1 MADQL
6 QHATEALRKALVQ
19 VERLKRT
26 NRALLERSS
35 EPIAIVGMS
44 CRFPGGIDT
53 PEGLWQM
60 VADGRDVISEFPTDR
75 GWDLGGLF
83 DPDPDARHK
92 SYARTGGF
100 VDGVADFDPAFF
112 GIAPSEAL
120 AMDPQ
125 HRMLLELSWEAL
137 ERAGIDPGGLRGSAT
152 GVFAGL
158 IVQGYGMLAEEI
170 EGYRLTGMTSSV
182 ASGRVSY
189 VLGLE
194 GPAVSVDTACSSSLV
209 ALHMAVQSLRSG
221 ECDLALAGG
230 ATVNATPTVFVEFS
244 RHRGLAPD
252 GRCKAYAGAADG
264 VGWSEG
270 GAMLVVERLSDA
282 RRLGHPVLAVL
293 RGSAVNQDGASNG
306 LTAPNGPSQQ
316 RVVRAALA
324 NAGLSA
330 AEVDVVEGHG
340 TGTTLGDPI
349 EAQALLATYG
359 QDRAEPLWL
368 GSIKSNMGHTQA
380 AAGVAG
386 VIKMVQAM
394 RHEMLPATL
403 HVDRPSPH
411 VDWSA
416 GSVSLLTE
424 ARPWPADGRPQG
436 RVRRA
441 GVSSFGISG
450 TNAHV
455 IVEAAPVEQRVA
467 GGSTASVVP
476 WVITAKSDSALQAQ
490 AARLAKR
497 LGAHP
502 ELDVADVGWSLA
514 GRSTFEH
521 RAVVVD
527 DDRDR
532 LLAGLDELAGDGL
545 GGPPQAGGGTSHFW
559 GRTPTVI
566 RGTAVPA
573 GKNVFVFPGQG
584 SQWLGMGIELLDTAP
599 VFAQQIEACAEAFAE
614 FVDWSLIDV
623 LRGAPGAPG
632 MDRVDVVQPVL
643 FAVMVSLAELW
654 KSVGVS
660 PDAVIGHSQGEI
672 AAAYVGGAL
681 SLRDAARVVTLRSKL
696 LRSLAGPGGMLS
708 IACST
713 ERARELLAPYGNR
726 VSIAAV
732 NGRSA
737 VVVSGEVA
745 ALEELVGF
753 CADLDLRTRRI
764 DVDYASHSVEV
775 EAIRGE
781 LAEVL
786 TGIDP
791 RSSRTAFFSTVTGSR
806 LDTAG
811 LDAEYWYRNIRQTV
825 QFDQAVRSACE
836 HGYRTFIESSPHP
849 ALIAGIED
857 TANDCLNGS
866 GGDTPAI
873 NEAVVVPTLGRDDG
887 GLERFLTSVATAFV
901 AGVSVD
907 WRGALGG
914 AGFVELP
921 TYAFDRR
928 RFWLSGEGVAA
939 DATGLGLGTSE
950 HPLLSAVV
958 ELPSSGGV
966 VLTGRLSPSSQGW
979 LADHAVSGAVVFPGA
994 GFVELAIRAGDE
1006 VGCST
1011 VDELTLQA
1019 PLMLPTADSGSGSV
1033 AVQVVVGPAE
1043 KSGQRGVSIF
1053 SRPDAGSGWVC
1064 HAEGTLSTGTV
1075 EPAADLSVWPPAGA
1089 VAVDPADGYEQL
1101 AARGYGYGPAF
1112 KGLTATWVR
1121 GDEVFA
1127 EVRLPDAAGGVN
1139 GFGVHP
1145 ALLDAAM
1152 HALVMGHE
1160 IADHAG
1166 EVVLPFSWQGVSLH
1180 AAGASAVRARIA
1192 RTGQSAVSIELAD
1205 GLGLPV
1211 LSVRAMVSRSV
1222 SEQQLRAAVSS
1233 SGPDRLFEV
1242 VWSPAAT
1249 TAAPGADPAPSH
1261 QLLESI
1267 ATGQGPVAGT
1277 YQRTHEALAAM
1288 QSWLTEH
1295 DSGVLVVATRGAMG
1309 LAGEDV
1315 TDLAGAA
1322 VWGLVRSA
1330 QTEHPGRIV
1339 LVDSDAPLDDNAIAT
1354 VLAAGEPQVLL
1365 RGGKVYTA
1373 RVHGSRAVDAIM
1385 APPADGPWR
1394 LGIGSAG
1401 TFENLRLEPV
1411 PNADAP
1417 LQPGQVRVALR
1428 AIAANFRDVMIT
1440 LGMFTHDALLGGEG
1454 AGVVVEVGPGVSE
1467 FAVGDSVYGFFPD
1480 GTGTLVAGDVRLLVP
1495 MPADWSYAEA
1505 AGISAVFTTAYMAF
1519 IHLADVKPGQRVL
1532 VHAAA
1537 GGVGMAAVQLARHL
1551 GLEVFGTAS
1560 RGKWDTLRAM
1570 GFDDDHIADSRSLEF
1585 EDKFRAVTGG
1595 RGVDVVLDSLAGEF
1609 VDASLRLVAPGG
1621 VFLEMGKTDIRDP
1634 GVVAQEYPGVRYR
1647 AFDLFEPGR
1656 PRMHQ
1661 WMLELAELF
1670 GAGVLK
1676 PLPVTTFDVRRA
1688 RTALRYLSQARHIGK
1703 VVMTLPFAPDGGL
1716 GAGTV
1721 LITGGTGM
1729 AGSTLARH
1737 LVAHHGVQDLVLL
1750 SRRGPDAA
1758 GSAELVTGLEAA
1770 GARVR
1775 VVACDAADRGALAK
1789 VIADISA
1796 QRPLS
1801 GVIHAAGVLDDAVVT
1816 SLTPQRVDAVLRAK
1830 VDAAWNL
1837 HELTR
1842 DLDLS
1847 AFVMFSSMAGLVGS
1861 SGQGNYGAANSF
1873 LDGLASH
1880 RRAHGLP
1887 AISLAWGLWDQAS
1900 VMTGGLDAADLARLG
1915 RDGILALSSAE
1926 AMELF
1931 DTALIVDEPFMAP
1944 ARIDLAALR
1953 AHAVAVP
1960 PMFTD
1965 LVNAPTRRR
1974 VDDSLAAAK
1983 SKSALAHRLHG
1994 LPEAEQHAVLLGLVR
2009 SHIATV
2015 LGNTTAEAIDP
2026 DKAFQELG
2034 FDSLTAV
2041 EMRNRLKTATGL
2053 ALSPTLI
2060 FDYPTPNGL
2069 AGYIRTELAGVPQEI
2084 KHAPVARATDD
2095 DPIAIVGMACR
2106 YPGGVN
2112 SPDDLW
2118 GMLIEGRDVLSDFP
2132 SDRGW
2137 NLAGLYNP
2145 DPDVAGTCYTRTGG
2159 FVDGA
2164 ADFDPAFFGVAL
2176 SEALA
2181 MDPQQRMFLELSWEA
2196 LERAGIEPSGLR
2208 GSATGVFAGV
2218 MTQGYGMSGG
2228 VSATEAVE
2236 GFRLTGQSCSVA
2248 SGRVSYVLGLEG
2260 PAVSVDTACSS
2271 SLVALHMAVQS
2282 LRSGECD
2289 LALAGGVTV
2298 NATPDI
2304 FVEFSR
2310 MRGLSADGR
2319 CKAYAGAADGT
2330 GFSEGGGMLV
2340 VERLSDAQRLGH
2352 PVLAVVRGSAINQ
2365 DGASNGLTAP
2375 NGPSQQRVVRAALA
2389 NAGLSAA
2396 DVDAVEGHGTGTT
2409 LGDPIEAQALLATYG
2424 QDRGSGQPLW
2434 LGSIK
2439 SNMGHA
2445 QAAAGVAGVIKM
2457 VLAMRHEMLPATLHV
2472 DQPSPH
2478 VDWSAGSVSLL
2489 TEARLWPAESA
2500 RGRTR
2505 RAGVSSF
2512 GISGTN
2518 AHVIVEAAP
2527 AEKPAES
2534 ERVVDRPKVPV
2545 VPWAVSAKSPSA
2557 LRSQA
2562 ARLAAH
2568 LQAHK
2573 DLDIADVG
2581 WSLAGRSTFEQ
2592 RAVIVGGDRD
2602 GLLAGLNEL
2611 AADDLA
2617 GSSMPGLIR
2626 GTACPAGKTVFVFPG
2641 QGSQTLGMG
2650 MGLHTGYPV
2659 FAEAF
2664 NTVVGE
2670 LDRHLLRP
2678 LREVMWGHDENLLNT
2693 TEFAQPALFAVEVA
2707 LFRLLES
2714 WGVRPDFVMGHSI
2727 GELSAAHVAG
2737 VLSLENAA
2745 VLVAARGRF
2754 MQAQSAGGAM
2764 IAVQATEEEVRPLLV
2779 PEVGIAAVNGPASV
2793 VISGVQKA
2801 VAAVADVFRADGRRV
2816 HQLAVSHA
2824 FHSPLMDP
2832 MIDEFGTVAGGLA
2845 VGKPTIP
2852 IVSNVT
2858 GQLAGDDF
2866 ASAAYWKRHVREAVR
2881 FADSV
2886 RFVHSAGGSL
2896 FLEVGP
2902 SSGLTASIEESMA
2915 DTPVVTMSALRKGRP
2930 EPVALTN
2937 AVAQGF
2943 VAGMDVDWRGAL
2955 GSPNFVANFV
2965 ELPTYAFER
2974 RRFWLSGDDA
2984 PADAA
2989 SLGLAA
2995 SEHALL
3001 GAVVELPTSGGV
3013 VLTGRL
3019 SPTAQGWLAD
3029 HAVGGVVLF
3038 PGAGFVELAIR
3049 AGDEVGCGV
3058 VDELNL
3064 AAPLVLPASGSVA
3077 VQVVVDGPDESGT
3090 RAVSVFS
3097 RGETGSGWSLH
3108 AEGVLSAGSVEP
3120 SADMSAWPPVGAVPV
3135 DVADGYEQL
3144 AERGYGYGPA
3154 FRGLTSM
3161 WRRGDEVF
3169 AEVTLPADAGVSV
3182 AGFGVHPV
3190 MLDAA
3195 LHAVILSSDSGE
3207 LAEGSVLVPFSWQHV
3222 ALHAAGASAVRARIA
3237 PTGPSSVSIELADG
3251 LGLPVLSVSSMVAR
3265 PVTDRQLL
3273 AAVSSSGPDRLFE
3286 VIWSAQPSSAVQPV
3300 SVCTWGATGLDNAE
3314 AERPAVLFESSPVAG
3329 DVVTDVY
3336 AATHAVLPVLQSWL
3350 ARDRAGTLVVSTR
3363 GAMALPGEDVTD
3375 LAGAAVWG
3383 LVRSAQTEHPGRI
3396 VLVDTD
3402 APMDPD
3408 AIAVVLAV
3416 DEPQVLLRNGTVYT
3430 ARVLGSRAVGGLL
3443 VPPDDGPWRL
3453 GMSSYGTIENLRLER
3468 ISDAD
3473 APLGPGQVRVALSA
3487 IAANFRDVMIALGL
3501 YPDPDAVMGIEA
3513 SGVVVETA
3521 PETGSK
3527 VGRFAVGDRVVGLF
3541 PDGTGTIATT
3551 DQRLLVKVPAGWS
3564 HTAAATTS
3572 VVFATACYALVDL
3585 AGVKPGQRVLVHAA
3599 AGGVGMAAVQLARHF
3614 GLEVFATA
3622 SRGKWDALR
3631 AMGFDDD
3638 HISDS
3643 RSLEFEDKFRA
3654 VTGGRGMDVV
3664 LDSLSGDFVDASLRL
3679 VAPDGVFL
3687 EMGKTD
3693 IRDPEVVA
3701 QDHTGVRYR
3710 AFDLFEAGPERIQQM
3725 LDELAALFGEDVLQP
3740 LPVTR
3745 FDVRRAP
3752 AALRY
3757 LSQARHVGKV
3767 VMTLPDAWV
3776 AGTVLITGAT
3786 GMAGSALARH
3796 VVARHGARNLVLV
3809 SRRGLDAPGAA
3820 ELMTELAA
3828 AGAQVQVVAC
3838 DAADREALAK
3848 VLADIPV
3855 QRPLSG
3861 VIHAAGVLDDAVI
3874 SSLTPER
3881 VDAVLRAKVD
3891 AAWNLHELT
3900 RDLDVSAFVMFSSMA
3915 GLAGASGQANYA
3927 AANSFLDGLAVYR
3940 RNQGL
3945 PAISLGWGL
3954 WDQTSA
3960 MTGALGAPDRA
3971 RFGRDGIV
3979 AMSSD
3984 QALELMDTAL
3994 IVDEPFMLP
4003 AHIDLAALRAKFD
4016 AGTLPPMFV
4025 DLINAPTRRQVDDSL
4040 AAAKSKSA
4048 LLQRLEGLPEDEQH
4062 AVLLDLVRSNI
4073 ATVLGNSSPDAIGP
4087 DRAFQELGFD
4097 SLTAVEMRN
4106 RLKSATG
4113 LALSPTLI
4121 FDYPN
4126 SAALAGYMHRELIGT
4141 SEEDTS
4147 AAAPGEAEIQR
4158 VVGSIPVKR
4167 LRQAGVLELL
4177 LALANDAEGTSQPE
4191 APAATTEKDIAD
4203 MDLDAL
4209 VNVALRDDDE

>member
-1 MADQL
+1 VDQL

-19 VERLKRT
+19 VDRLKRT

-44 CRFPGGIDT
+44 CRFPGGVDS
-53 PEGLWQM
+53 PESLWQM
-60 VADGRDVISEFPTDR
+60 VADGRDVISDFPTDR
-75 GWDLGGLF
+75 GWDLAGLF
-83 DPDPDARHK
+83 DPDPDMRHK
-92 SYARTGGF
+92 TYARTGGF
-100 VDGVADFDPAFF
+100 VDDVADFDPAFF

-137 ERAGIDPGGLRGSAT
+137 ERGGIDPSGLRGSAT

-230 ATVNATPTVFVEFS
+230 ATVNATPTVFIEFS

-252 GRCKAYAGAADG
+252 GRSKAYAGAADG

-282 RRLGHPVLAVL
+282 RRLGHPVLALV
-293 RGSAVNQDGASNG
+293 RGTAVNQDGASNG

-316 RVVRAALA
+316 RVVRTALA

-359 QDRAEPLWL
+359 QDRSEPLWL

-403 HVDRPSPH
+403 HVDQPSPH

-416 GSVSLLTE
+416 GSVSLLTD
-424 ARPWPADGRPQG
+424 ARPWPAADH
-436 RVRRA
+436 VRRA

-455 IVEAAPVEQRVA
+455 IVEAAAEEPRETRPA
-467 GGSTASVVP
+467 PTVVP
-476 WVITAKSDSALQAQ
+476 WVLSAKSLSALGSQAS
-490 AARLAKR
+490 RLAAQVSADDA
-497 LGAHP
+497 LG
-502 ELDVADVGWSLA
+502 VADVAWSLA
-514 GRSTFEH
+514 GRATFEH
-521 RAVVVD
+521 RAVVVGR
-527 DDRDR
+527 DRDQ
-532 LLAGLDELAGDGL
+532 LLAGLGELAGDDPGP
-545 GGPPQAGGGTSHFW
+545 PPQAGGA
-559 GRTPTVI
+559 PTIV
-566 RGTAVPA
+566 RGAALPA
-573 GKNVFVFPGQG
+573 GKHVFVFPGQG
-584 SQWLGMGIELLDTAP
+584 SQWVGMAIELLDTAP
-599 VFAQQIEACAEAFAE
+599 VFAQQIEACAEAFSE

-643 FAVMVSLAELW
+643 FAVMVSLTELW
-654 KSVGVS
+654 KSVGVN

-672 AAAYVGGAL
+672 AAAYVAGAL

-696 LRSLAGPGGMLS
+696 LRTLAHPGGMVS

-726 VSIAAV
+726 ISIAAV
-732 NGRSA
+732 NGPSA

-745 ALEELVGF
+745 ALEELIGF
-753 CADLDLRTRRI
+753 CADLELRTRRI
-764 DVDYASHSVEV
+764 DVDYASHSIEV
-775 EAIRGE
+775 EAIRDE
-781 LAEVL
+781 LTEVL
-786 TGIDP
+786 AGIEP
-791 RSSRTAFFSTVTGSR
+791 RSSRIAFFSTVTGSR

-811 LDAEYWYRNIRQTV
+811 LDAAYWYRNIRQTV
-825 QFDQAVRSACE
+825 QFDQAVRTACE

-857 TANDCLNGS
+857 TFNDTGAA
-866 GGDTPAI
+866 GDMEAI
-873 NEAVVVPTLGRDDG
+873 VVPTLGRDDG
-887 GLERFLTSVATAFV
+887 GLERFLTSAAAAFV
-901 AGVSVD
+901 AGVNVN
-907 WRGALGG
+907 WRGVLGG

-928 RFWLSGEGVAA
+928 RFWLSGEGVGA
-939 DATGLGLGTSE
+939 DAAGLGLGTSE
-950 HPLLSAVV
+950 HALLGAVV

-966 VLTGRLSPSSQGW
+966 VLTGRLSPSVQGW
-979 LADHAVSGAVVFPGA
+979 LVDHAVSGTVVFPGA

-1019 PLMLPTADSGSGSV
+1019 PLMLPVVDSGFGSV

-1043 KSGQRGVSIF
+1043 ESGQRSVAIF
-1053 SRPDAGSGWVC
+1053 SHADAGSAWVC
-1064 HAEGTLSTGTV
+1064 HAEGALSSTPV
-1075 EPAADLSVWPPAGA
+1075 EPNADLSAWPPAGA
-1089 VAVDPADGYEQL
+1089 VAVDAADGYEKL

-1112 KGLTATWVR
+1112 RGLTATWVR

-1127 EVRLPDAAGGVN
+1127 EVRLPDAAGGVS

-1152 HALVMGHE
+1152 HSMVMARQA
-1160 IADHAG
+1160 ADQTD
-1166 EVVLPFSWQGVSLH
+1166 VVLPFSWQGVSLH

-1192 RTGQSAVSIELAD
+1192 PAGLAAVSIELAD

-1211 LSVRAMVSRSV
+1211 LSVGTMVARPV
-1222 SEQQLRAAVSS
+1222 NEQQLRAAISG

-1242 VWSPAAT
+1242 VWSPAPAT
-1249 TAAPGADPAPSH
+1249 AGTNPAASH
-1261 QLLESI
+1261 QLLESV
-1267 ATGQGPVAGT
+1267 ATEHDPVAAA
-1277 YQRTHEALAAM
+1277 YQRAHQVLAAV
-1288 QSWLTEH
+1288 QSWLTER
-1295 DSGVLVVATRGAMG
+1295 DSGILVVATRGAMG
-1309 LAGEDV
+1309 LPGEDV

-1339 LVDSDAPLDDNAIAT
+1339 LVDSDAPLDDDAT
-1354 VLAAGEPQVLL
+1354 AAVVAAGEPQVLL
-1365 RGGKVYTA
+1365 RGATIYTP
-1373 RVHGSRAVDAIM
+1373 RVNGSRAVDGILT
-1385 APPADGPWR
+1385 PPADGPWR
-1394 LGIGSAG
+1394 LGISSAG

-1411 PNADAP
+1411 PNPDAP
-1417 LQPGQVRVALR
+1417 LEAGHVRVALR
-1428 AIAANFRDVMIT
+1428 AIATNFRDVMIT

-1454 AGVVVEVGPGVSE
+1454 AGVVVEVGPGVTE

-1480 GTGTLVAGDVRLLVP
+1480 GSGTLVPGDVRLLLKKP
-1495 MPADWSYAEA
+1495 DDWSYAEA
-1505 AGISAVFTTAYMAF
+1505 AAISAVFTTAYMAF

-1570 GFDDDHIADSRSLEF
+1570 GFDDDHIGDSRSLDF
-1585 EDKFRAVTGG
+1585 EEKFRTVTGG
-1595 RGVDVVLDSLAGEF
+1595 RGMDVVLDSLAGEF

-1634 GVVAQEYPGVRYR
+1634 GVVAREYPGVRYR

-1656 PRMHQ
+1656 PRMHE
-1661 WMLELAELF
+1661 WMLELAGLF
-1670 GAGVLK
+1670 DAGVLR

-1703 VVMTLPFAPDGGL
+1703 VVMTMPDAWT
-1716 GAGTV
+1716 AGTV

-1737 LVAHHGVQDLVLL
+1737 LVTHHGVRNLVLL

-1758 GSAELVTGLEAA
+1758 GSADLVAELEAA
-1770 GARVR
+1770 GARVK
-1775 VVACDAADRGALAK
+1775 VTACDAADRAALAA
-1789 VIADISA
+1789 VIADLPA
-1796 QRPLS
+1796 QHPLS
-1801 GVIHAAGVLDDAVVT
+1801 GVIHAAGVLDDAMIT
-1816 SLTPQRVDAVLRAK
+1816 SLTPERVDPVLRAK
-1830 VDAAWNL
+1830 IDAAWNL

-1842 DLDLS
+1842 DLDVS

-1861 SGQGNYGAANSF
+1861 SGQANYAAGNSF
-1873 LDGLASH
+1873 LDGLAAH

-1887 AISLAWGLWDQAS
+1887 AISLGWGLWDQAS
-1900 VMTGGLDAADLARLG
+1900 AMTGGLGAADLARLG
-1915 RDGILALSSAE
+1915 RDGILALPSDE

-1931 DTALIVDEPFMAP
+1931 DTALIVNEPFIAP

-1953 AHAVAVP
+1953 SHAAAVP

-1965 LVNAPTRRR
+1965 LINAPARRQ

-1994 LPEAEQHAVLLGLVR
+1994 LPEPEQHAVLLDLVR

-2026 DKAFQELG
+2026 DKAFQDLG

-2069 AGYIRTELAGVPQEI
+2069 ASYIRHELAGVPQEI
-2084 KHAPVARATDD
+2084 AHTPVVHVTGD
-2095 DPIAIVGMACR
+2095 DPIVIVGMSCR
-2106 YPGGVN
+2106 YPGGVT

-2118 GMLIEGRDVLSDFP
+2118 EMLAEGRDVLSEFP

-2137 NLAGLYNP
+2137 DLDGVYNP
-2145 DPDVAGTCYTRTGG
+2145 DPDVPGTCYTRTGG
-2159 FVDGA
+2159 FVDGV
-2164 ADFDPAFFGVAL
+2164 ADFDPAFFGIAP

-2196 LERAGIEPSGLR
+2196 LERAGIEPGALR
-2208 GSATGVFAGV
+2208 GSATGMFAGV
-2218 MTQGYGMSGG
+2218 YTQGYGIG
-2228 VSATEAVE
+2228 AAPTAD
-2236 GFRLTGQSCSVA
+2236 GFRLTGQSSSVA

-2271 SLVALHMAVQS
+2271 SLVALHMAAQS

-2310 MRGLSADGR
+2310 MRGLSVDGR

-2340 VERLSDAQRLGH
+2340 VERLSDARRLGH

-2396 DVDAVEGHGTGTT
+2396 EVDVVEGHGTGTT

-2424 QDRGSGQPLW
+2424 QNRPEPLL

-2439 SNMGHA
+2439 SNMGHT

-2457 VLAMRHEMLPATLHV
+2457 VLAMRHELLPATLHV
-2472 DQPSPH
+2472 DGPSPH
-2478 VDWSAGSVSLL
+2478 VDWSVGSVSLL
-2489 TEARLWPAESA
+2489 TEARPWPAA
-2500 RGRTR
+2500 GRVH

-2518 AHVIVEAAP
+2518 AHVIIEAVP
-2527 AEKPAES
+2527 FETPPNPTH
-2534 ERVVDRPKVPV
+2534 VVDRPKVPAL
-2545 VPWAVSAKSPSA
+2545 PWVVSAKSLSA
-2557 LRSQA
+2557 LGSHA
-2562 ARLAAH
+2562 CRLAAH
-2568 LQAHK
+2568 IRADGELE
-2573 DLDIADVG
+2573 IADVA
-2581 WSLAGRSTFEQ
+2581 WTLAGRSNFEH
-2592 RAVIVGGDRD
+2592 RAVVAGADRD
-2602 GLLAGLNEL
+2602 HLLAGLDEL
-2611 AADDLA
+2611 ATGDVA
-2617 GSSMPGLIR
+2617 SVIR
-2626 GTACPAGKTVFVFPG
+2626 GTTTQGGKTVFVFPG
-2641 QGSQTLGMG
+2641 QGSQILGMG
-2650 MGLHTGYPV
+2650 MGLHAGYPV

-2664 NTVVGE
+2664 NAVVGE

-2678 LREVMWGHDENLLNT
+2678 LREVMWGHDEDLLNT

-2714 WGVRPDFVMGHSI
+2714 WGIRPDFVLGHSI
-2727 GELSAAHVAG
+2727 GELAAAHVAG

-2754 MQAQSAGGAM
+2754 MQALPAGGAM
-2764 IAVQATEEEVRPLLV
+2764 IAVQATEQEVRPLLV
-2779 PEVGIAAVNGPASV
+2779 PEVGIAAINGPGSV
-2793 VISGVQKA
+2793 VISGAEDKVTA
-2801 VAAVADVFRADGRRV
+2801 IADRLRADGRRV

-2832 MIDEFGTVAGGLA
+2832 MIDEFGTVAAGLA
-2845 VGKPTIP
+2845 IGKPTVP

-2866 ASAAYWKRHVREAVR
+2866 ATAAYWKRHVREAVR

-2886 RFVHSAGGSL
+2886 RFVHSAGGTR

-2902 SSGLTASIEESMA
+2902 SSGLTASIEELLRDA
-2915 DTPVVTMSALRKGRP
+2915 PVITMSALRKDRP
-2930 EPVALTN
+2930 EPETLTN
-2937 AVAQGF
+2937 AIAQGF
-2943 VAGMDVDWRGAL
+2943 VAGMNVDWRGVT
-2955 GSPNFVANFV
+2955 GQANFV
-2965 ELPTYAFER
+2965 ELPTYTFER
-2974 RRFWLSGDDA
+2974 RRFWLSSDGAAVDA
-2984 PADAA
+2984 VG
-2989 SLGLAA
+2989 LGQAA
-2995 SEHALL
+2995 SEHPLL
-3001 GAVVELPTSGGV
+3001 GAVVELPASGGV

-3019 SPTAQGWLAD
+3019 SPSVQTWLND

-3064 AAPLVLPASGSVA
+3064 AAPLVLPAGGSVA
-3077 VQVVVDGPDESGT
+3077 VQVVVGGADDSGT

-3097 RGETGSGWSLH
+3097 RAETGSGWSLH
-3108 AEGVLSAGSVEP
+3108 AEGMLRTGSAEP
-3120 SADMSAWPPVGAVPV
+3120 SADLSAWPPVGAVPV
-3135 DVADGYEQL
+3135 DIGDGYDRL

-3195 LHAVILSSDSGE
+3195 LHAVILASDSHE
-3207 LAEGSVLVPFSWQHV
+3207 LAEGSMMVPFSWQQV
-3222 ALHAAGASAVRARIA
+3222 SLHAAGAAAVRARIVPVGDPPHA
-3237 PTGPSSVSIELADG
+3237 GATSTAVSIELADG
-3251 LGLPVLSVSSMVAR
+3251 LGLPVLSVASMVAR
-3265 PVTDRQLL
+3265 PVTDQQLL

-3286 VIWSAQPSSAVQPV
+3286 VVWSVQPSSSVQPV
-3300 SVCTWGATGLDNAE
+3300 SMSAWGAPELETAE
-3314 AERPAVLFESSPVAG
+3314 GQRSAVVFESAPVVDDVLAG
-3329 DVVTDVY
+3329 VY
-3336 AATHAVLPVLQSWL
+3336 AATRAVLPVLQSWL
-3350 ARDRAGTLVVSTR
+3350 AREGAGTLVVATR
-3363 GAMALPGEDVTD
+3363 GAMTLPGEKITD

-3396 VLVDTD
+3396 VLVDAD
-3402 APMDPD
+3402 A
-3408 AIAVVLAV
+3408 ALEEEAVAAVLATG
-3416 DEPQVLLRNGTVYT
+3416 EPQLLVRGAKVYL
-3430 ARVLGSRAVGGLL
+3430 ARVHGSHAVGGLL
-3443 VPPDDGPWRL
+3443 VPPGDGPWRL
-3453 GMSSYGTIENLRLER
+3453 GMSSRGTFENLRLER
-3468 ISDAD
+3468 IPDAD

-3521 PETGSK
+3521 SQD
-3527 VGRFAVGDRVVGLF
+3527 GRFAVGDRVMGLF

-3551 DQRLLVKVPAGWS
+3551 DRRLLVKMPAGWS
-3564 HTAAATTS
+3564 HTAAATTT
-3572 VVFATACYALVDL
+3572 VVFATAYYALVDL
-3585 AGVKPGQRVLVHAA
+3585 AAAKPGQRVLVHAA
-3599 AGGVGMAAVQLARHF
+3599 AGGVGMAAVQLARHL

-3622 SRGKWDALR
+3622 SRGKWDTLR

-3654 VTGGRGMDVV
+3654 VTAGHGMDMV
-3664 LDSLSGDFVDASLRL
+3664 LDSLTGDFVDASLRL
-3679 VAPDGVFL
+3679 VASGGIFL

-3693 IRDPEVVA
+3693 IREPGVIA
-3701 QDHTGVRYR
+3701 QEHPGVRYR

-3725 LDELAALFGEDVLQP
+3725 LDELAALFGEDVLHP

-3767 VMTLPDAWV
+3767 VMTLPFGPGGGLGT
-3776 AGTVLITGAT
+3776 GTVLITGGT

-3796 VVARHGARNLVLV
+3796 VVSRYGARNVVLV

-3820 ELMTELAA
+3820 ELLTELGAT
-3828 AGAQVQVVAC
+3828 GAQVQVVAC
-3838 DAADREALAK
+3838 DVADREALAK
-3848 VLADIPV
+3848 VIADIPV

-3861 VIHAAGVLDDAVI
+3861 VIHAAGMLDDAVI

-3891 AAWNLHELT
+3891 GAWNLHELT
-3900 RDLDVSAFVMFSSMA
+3900 RDLDVSAFVLFSSMA

-3927 AANSFLDGLAVYR
+3927 AANSFLDGLAVHR
-3940 RNQGL
+3940 RSYGL
-3945 PAISLGWGL
+3945 PAMSLGWGL
-3954 WDQTSA
+3954 WDQASA
-3960 MTGALGAPDRA
+3960 MTGALGAADRA
-3971 RFGRDGIV
+3971 RFGRDGIL

-3994 IVDEPFMLP
+3994 IVDEPFLLP
-4003 AHIDLAALRAKFD
+4003 AHIDLAALRVKFD
-4016 AGTLPPMFV
+4016 GGTLPPMFV
-4025 DLINAPTRRQVDDSL
+4025 DLINAPTRRLVDDSL

-4048 LLQRLEGLPEDEQH
+4048 LLQRLEGLPEDEQYG
-4062 AVLLDLVRSNI
+4062 VLLDLVRANI
-4073 ATVLGNSSPDAIGP
+4073 ATVLGNSSPESIDP
-4087 DRAFQELGFD
+4087 ERAFQELGFD

-4126 SAALAGYMHRELIGT
+4126 CAALAGYMHQELIGA
-4141 SEEDTS
+4141 SEQSTPT
-4147 AAAPGEAEIQR
+4147 AAPGEADIQR

-4177 LALANDAEGTSQPE
+4177 LALATEDGNAQ
-4191 APAATTEKDIAD
+4191 AAAAGVSTEKDIAD
-4203 MDLDAL
+4203 MDLDDL
-4209 VNVALRDDDE
+4209 VNAALMDDDEQP

>member
-1 MADQL
+1 MVDQL

-26 NRALLERSS
+26 NRALLERSN

-44 CRFPGGIDT
+44 CRFPGGVDS
-53 PEGLWQM
+53 PEALWQM
-60 VADGRDVISEFPTDR
+60 VAEGRDVISEFPTDR
-75 GWDLGGLF
+75 GWDVAALY

-92 SYARTGGF
+92 CYVNTGGF
-100 VDGVADFDPAFF
+100 VDGVADFDPGFF
-112 GIAPSEAL
+112 GITPSEAL

-137 ERAGIDPGGLRGSAT
+137 ERAGIDPSGLRGSAT

-264 VGWSEG
+264 LGWSEG
-270 GAMLVVERLSDA
+270 GGMLVVERLSDA
-282 RRLGHPVLAVL
+282 RRLGHPVLAVV

-324 NAGLSA
+324 NAGLGA
-330 AEVDVVEGHG
+330 ADVDVVEGHG

-359 QDRAEPLWL
+359 QDRGEPLWL

-386 VIKMVQAM
+386 VIKMVLAM
-394 RHEMLPATL
+394 RHGLLPATL
-403 HVDRPSPH
+403 HVDEPSPH

-416 GSVSLLTE
+416 GAVSLLTE
-424 ARPWPADGRPQG
+424 ARPWRAERP
-436 RVRRA
+436 RRA

-455 IVEAAPVEQRVA
+455 IVEAAPAEPPREA
-467 GGSTASVVP
+467 GPKAPVVP
-476 WVITAKSDSALQAQ
+476 WPVSAKSPSALAAQ
-490 AARLAKR
+490 AARLAEYVR
-497 LGAHP
+497 AHDH
-502 ELDVADVGWSLA
+502 LDVADIGWSLA
-514 GRSTFEH
+514 GRANFEH
-521 RAVVVD
+521 RAVVVGE
-527 DDRDR
+527 DRDR
-532 LLAGLDELAGDGL
+532 LLAGLDELADDD
-545 GGPPQAGGGTSHFW
+545 
-559 GRTPTVI
+559 PTGSVI
-566 RGTAVPA
+566 RGTATPA
-573 GKNVFVFPGQG
+573 GKTVFVFPGQG
-584 SQWLGMGIELLDTAP
+584 SQWLGMAIEMLDTAP
-599 VFAQQIEACAEAFAE
+599 VFARQIQECEEAFGE
-614 FVDWSLIDV
+614 FVDWSLTDV

-632 MDRVDVVQPVL
+632 LDRVDVVQPVL

-654 KSVGVS
+654 KSVGVN

-672 AAAYVGGAL
+672 AAAYVAGAL
-681 SLRDAARVVTLRSKL
+681 SLHDAARVVTLRSKL
-696 LRSLAGPGGMLS
+696 LTSLAGPGGMLS

-737 VVVSGEVA
+737 VVVSGERA
-745 ALEELVGF
+745 ALDELVGF
-753 CADLDLRTRRI
+753 CADLELRTRRI

-775 EAIRGE
+775 EAIRTD
-781 LAEVL
+781 LAQVL
-786 TGIDP
+786 SGIEP
-791 RSSRTAFFSTVTGSR
+791 RSSRIAFFSTVTGNR

-849 ALIAGIED
+849 ALVAGIED
-857 TANDCLNGS
+857 TANDSLP
-866 GGDTPAI
+866 GDTEAI
-873 NEAVVVPTLGRDDG
+873 VIPTLGREDG
-887 GLERFLTSVATAFV
+887 GLMRFLTSAATAFA
-901 AGVSVD
+901 AGVSVQ
-907 WRGALGG
+907 WRGALDG

-928 RFWLSGEGVAA
+928 RFWLSGEGISA
-939 DATGLGLGTSE
+939 DASGLGLDTSE

-958 ELPSSGGV
+958 ELPASGGV
-966 VLTGRLSPSSQGW
+966 VLTGRLSPSLQGW
-979 LADHAVSGAVVFPGA
+979 LTDHAVSGTVVFPGS

-1019 PLMLPTADSGSGSV
+1019 PLMLPAKDSGSGSV
-1033 AVQVVVGPAE
+1033 AVQVVVGPSE
-1043 KSGQRGVSIF
+1043 ESGHRAVSIF
-1053 SRPDAGSGWVC
+1053 SRHNTGSGWMC
-1064 HAEGTLSTGTV
+1064 HAEGTLSTGSV
-1075 EPAADLSVWPPAGA
+1075 EPGADLSAWPPAGA
-1089 VAVDPADGYEQL
+1089 VKVDAADAYEQL

-1112 KGLTATWVR
+1112 QGLTATWVR
-1121 GDEVFA
+1121 DDEVFA

-1152 HALVMGHE
+1152 HALVVSHQ
-1160 IADHAG
+1160 IAGQSD

-1192 RTGQSAVSIELAD
+1192 PASAPQAAGALSRAVSIELAD

-1211 LSVRAMVSRSV
+1211 LSVRAMVARPV
-1222 SEQQLRAAVSS
+1222 SERQLRAAVSAT
-1233 SGPDRLFEV
+1233 GPDRLFEA
-1242 VWSPAAT
+1242 VWSPAAV
-1249 TAAPGADPAPSH
+1249 TAGDAEPPVHEVFESVAADDD
-1261 QLLESI
+1261 
-1267 ATGQGPVAGT
+1267 PVSGT
-1277 YQRTHEALAAM
+1277 YERTHRALAAV

-1295 DSGVLVVATRGAMG
+1295 DSGVLIVATRGAMG

-1315 TDLAGAA
+1315 PDLAGAA

-1339 LVDSDAPLDDNAIAT
+1339 LVDSDAALDDSAITT
-1354 VLAAGEPQVLL
+1354 VLAVGEPAVLL
-1365 RGGKVYTA
+1365 RDGKAYTA
-1373 RVHGSRAVDAIM
+1373 RVRGSRAVDAIM
-1385 APPADGPWR
+1385 TPPADGPWR
-1394 LGIGSAG
+1394 LGISSAG
-1401 TFENLRLEPV
+1401 TFENLQLEPV
-1411 PNADAP
+1411 PNAGAA
-1417 LQPGQVRVALR
+1417 LEPGQVRVALR
-1428 AIAANFRDVMIT
+1428 AIATNFRDVMIT

-1454 AGVVVEVGPGVSE
+1454 AGVVVEVGPGVTE

-1480 GTGTLVAGDVRLLVP
+1480 GSGTLVPGDVRLLQRK
-1495 MPADWSYAEA
+1495 PADWSYAQA

-1519 IHLADVKPGQRVL
+1519 IHLAAVRPGQRVL

-1537 GGVGMAAVQLARHL
+1537 GGVGMAAVQLGRHL
-1551 GLEVFGTAS
+1551 GLEVFATAS

-1570 GFDDDHIADSRSLEF
+1570 GFDDDHISDSRSCEF
-1585 EDKFRAVTGG
+1585 EEKFRAVTGG
-1595 RGVDVVLDSLAGEF
+1595 RGMDVVLDSLAGEF

-1634 GVVAQEYPGVRYR
+1634 GVVAHDYPGVRYR

-1661 WMLELAELF
+1661 WMRELAGLF
-1670 GAGVLK
+1670 DAGVLE

-1688 RTALRYLSQARHIGK
+1688 RTALRYLSQARHVGK
-1703 VVMTLPFAPDGGL
+1703 VVLTLPCGL
-1716 GAGTV
+1716 ASGTV

-1737 LVAHHGVQDLVLL
+1737 LVAGHGVEDLVLL
-1750 SRRGPDAA
+1750 SRRGPDAP
-1758 GSAELVTGLEAA
+1758 GSAELIAELQAA
-1770 GARVR
+1770 GARAR
-1775 VVACDAADRGALAK
+1775 VVACDAADRAALAQ
-1789 VIADISA
+1789 VIADVSA

-1801 GVIHAAGVLDDAVVT
+1801 GVIHATGVLDDATIT
-1816 SLTPQRVDAVLRAK
+1816 SLTPERIDAVLRAK

-1837 HELTR
+1837 HQLTR
-1842 DLDLS
+1842 DLNLS
-1847 AFVMFSSMAGLVGS
+1847 AFVMFSSLAGLVGS
-1861 SGQGNYGAANSF
+1861 SGQGNYGAANAF
-1873 LDGLASH
+1873 LDGLAAH

-1887 AISLAWGLWDQAS
+1887 AVSLAWGLWDQAS
-1900 VMTGGLDAADLARLG
+1900 AMTGGLDAADLARLG
-1915 RDGILALSSAE
+1915 RDGVLALSSDE

-1931 DTALIVDEPFMAP
+1931 DTALIVDEPFLAP
-1944 ARIDLAALR
+1944 ARIDLGALR

-1965 LVNAPTRRR
+1965 LVNATTRRR

-1983 SKSALAHRLHG
+1983 SKSALAHRLDG
-1994 LPEAEQHAVLLGLVR
+1994 LSAAEQHAVLLDLVR

-2015 LGNTTAEAIDP
+2015 LGKTTAEAIDP

-2069 AGYIRTELAGVPQEI
+2069 AGYIRTQLAGVPEEVRQ
-2084 KHAPVARATDD
+2084 APVARATGD
-2095 DPIAIVGMACR
+2095 DPIVIVGMACR

-2118 GMLIEGRDVLSDFP
+2118 DMLAEGRDVLSDFP
-2132 SDRGW
+2132 TDRGW
-2137 NLAGLYNP
+2137 DLAGVYNP
-2145 DPDVAGTCYTRTGG
+2145 DPDVPGTCYTRTGG
-2159 FVDGA
+2159 FVDGV
-2164 ADFDPAFFGVAL
+2164 ADFDPAFFGITP
-2176 SEALA
+2176 SEALS

-2196 LERAGIEPSGLR
+2196 LERAGIEPGKLR
-2208 GSATGVFAGV
+2208 GSATGMFAGIY
-2218 MTQGYGMSGG
+2218 TQGYGMG
-2228 VSATEAVE
+2228 AAPAAE
-2236 GFRLTGQSCSVA
+2236 GFRLTGQSSSVA

-2340 VERLSDAQRLGH
+2340 VERLSDARRLGH
-2352 PVLAVVRGSAINQ
+2352 PVLAVVRGSAVNQ

-2389 NAGLSAA
+2389 NAGLGAA
-2396 DVDAVEGHGTGTT
+2396 DVDVVEGHGTGTT

-2424 QDRGSGQPLW
+2424 QDRGEPLW

-2439 SNMGHA
+2439 SNMGHT

-2457 VLAMRHEMLPATLHV
+2457 VLAMRHGLLPATLHV
-2472 DQPSPH
+2472 DEPSPH
-2478 VDWSAGSVSLL
+2478 VDWSAGAVSLL
-2489 TEARLWPAESA
+2489 TEARPWRAE
-2500 RGRTR
+2500 RPR

-2527 AEKPAES
+2527 AEPPCEAG
-2534 ERVVDRPKVPV
+2534 PKAPV
-2545 VPWAVSAKSPSA
+2545 VPWPVSAKSLSA
-2557 LRSQA
+2557 LNSQA
-2562 ARLAAH
+2562 IRLAAH
-2568 LQAHK
+2568 LRARPES
-2573 DLDIADVG
+2573 DIADVG
-2581 WSLAGRSTFEQ
+2581 WTLAGRSAFEH
-2592 RAVIVGGDRD
+2592 RAVVVGEDRD
-2602 GLLAGLNEL
+2602 RLLAGLDEL
-2611 AADDLA
+2611 ANDDPT
-2617 GSSMPGLIR
+2617 GSVIR
-2626 GTACPAGKTVFVFPG
+2626 GTATPGKTVFVFPG
-2641 QGSQTLGMG
+2641 QGSQILGMG
-2650 MGLHTGYPV
+2650 MGLHAGYPV

-2664 NTVVGE
+2664 NTVVAE

-2678 LREVMWGHDENLLNT
+2678 LREVMWGHDENLLNS

-2754 MQAQSAGGAM
+2754 MQALPEGGAM
-2764 IAVQATEEEVRPLLV
+2764 VAVQATEDAVRPLLTSS
-2779 PEVGIAAVNGPASV
+2779 EQAGVGIAAVNGPTSV
-2793 VISGVQKA
+2793 VISGAQDA
-2801 VAAVADVFRADGRRV
+2801 VIAIADRLRADGHRV
-2816 HQLAVSHA
+2816 HRLSVSHA

-2832 MIDEFGTVAGGLA
+2832 MIDEFGTVAAGLA

-2858 GQLAGDDF
+2858 GQLAGEDF

-2886 RFVHSAGGSL
+2886 QFVHSAGANR

-2902 SSGLTASIEESMA
+2902 SSGLTASIEESLA
-2915 DTPVVTMSALRKGRP
+2915 FDPSAGQVTTMSALRKDRP
-2930 EPVALTN
+2930 EPVALLN

-2955 GSPNFVANFV
+2955 GSPSFNAALV
-2965 ELPTYAFER
+2965 ELPTYAFDR
-2974 RRFWLSGDDA
+2974 RRFWLAGDGA

-2989 SLGLAA
+2989 GLGLAA

-3001 GAVVELPTSGGV
+3001 GAVVELPATGGV

-3019 SPTAQGWLAD
+3019 SPGRQGWLSD
-3029 HAVGGVVLF
+3029 HAIGGVVLF

-3064 AAPLVLPASGSVA
+3064 AAPLVLPADGSVA
-3077 VQVVVDGPDESGT
+3077 VQVVVGGPDDSGA

-3097 RGETGSGWSLH
+3097 RAEAGSGWALH
-3108 AEGVLSAGSVEP
+3108 AEGVLRAGSVQP
-3120 SADMSAWPPVGAVPV
+3120 GADLSAWPPVGAVPV
-3135 DVADGYEQL
+3135 DVGDGYEQL

-3169 AEVTLPADAGVSV
+3169 AEVSLPADAGVSPT
-3182 AGFGVHPV
+3182 GFGVHPA

-3195 LHAVILSSDSGE
+3195 LHAVMLASDGDE
-3207 LAEGSVLVPFSWQHV
+3207 LPEGSMLVPFSWQRV
-3222 ALHAAGASAVRARIA
+3222 SLHAAGAGAVRARIVRVS
-3237 PTGPSSVSIELADG
+3237 PSAVSIELADG
-3251 LGLPVLSVSSMVAR
+3251 LGLPVLSVESMVAR
-3265 PVTDRQLL
+3265 PVTDKQLL
-3273 AAVSSSGPDRLFE
+3273 AAVSNSGPDRLFE
-3286 VIWSAQPSSAVQPV
+3286 VIWSAQLPQAAQPV
-3300 SVCTWGATGLDNAE
+3300 SVSAWGATELDDPA
-3314 AERPAVLFESSPVAG
+3314 AERSAVLFESAPVSG
-3329 DVVTDVY
+3329 DVITDVY
-3336 AATHAVLPVLQSWL
+3336 AATRAVLPVLQSWL
-3350 ARDRAGTLVVSTR
+3350 SRDGAGTLVVATR
-3363 GAMALPGEDVTD
+3363 GAMTLPGEDVAD

-3402 APMDPD
+3402 APPDSD
-3408 AIAVVLAV
+3408 AIAAVLALG
-3416 DEPQVLLRNGTVYT
+3416 EPQAILRNGTVHT

-3443 VPPDDGPWRL
+3443 LPPDEGPWRL
-3453 GMSSYGTIENLRLER
+3453 DMSSYGTIENLRIEP

-3501 YPDPDAVMGIEA
+3501 YPDPEAIMGIEA
-3513 SGVVVETA
+3513 SGVVIETA
-3521 PETGSK
+3521 APD
-3527 VGRFAVGDRVVGLF
+3527 GRFTVGDRVMGLF
-3541 PDGTGTIATT
+3541 PDGTGTIAKT
-3551 DQRLLVKVPAGWS
+3551 DQRLLVKVPPGWS
-3564 HTAAATTS
+3564 QTGAATAS
-3572 VVFATACYALVDL
+3572 VVFATASYALVDL
-3585 AGVKPGQRVLVHAA
+3585 AGARPGQRVLVHAA
-3599 AGGVGMAAVQLARHF
+3599 TGGVGMAAVQLARHI

-3622 SRGKWDALR
+3622 SRGKWDTLR
-3631 AMGFDDD
+3631 DMGFDDN
-3638 HISDS
+3638 HIGDS
-3643 RSLEFEDKFRA
+3643 RSLEFEEKFRA

-3679 VAPDGVFL
+3679 TAPGGVFL

-3701 QDHTGVRYR
+3701 RDHPGVRYR
-3710 AFDLFEAGPERIQQM
+3710 AFDLFEAGPDRIAQM
-3725 LDELAALFGEDVLQP
+3725 LDELAAMFGEDVLQP

-3757 LSQARHVGKV
+3757 VSQARHVGKV
-3767 VMTLPDAWV
+3767 VMTMPDAWT

-3786 GMAGSALARH
+3786 GMAGSAVARH
-3796 VVARHGARNLVLV
+3796 VVTRHGARNLVLL

-3820 ELMTELAA
+3820 ELVAELSA
-3828 AGAQVQVVAC
+3828 AGARVEAVAC

-3848 VLADIPV
+3848 VIAEIPM
-3855 QRPLSG
+3855 QRPLTG
-3861 VIHAAGVLDDAVI
+3861 VIHAAGVLHDAVVT
-3874 SSLTPER
+3874 SLTPDRIES
-3881 VDAVLRAKVD
+3881 VLRSKVD

-3900 RDLDVSAFVMFSSMA
+3900 RELDVSAFVMFSSIA

-3927 AANSFLDGLAVYR
+3927 AGNSFLDGLAAHR
-3940 RNQGL
+3940 RAHGL

-3954 WDQTSA
+3954 WDQASA
-3960 MTGALGAPDRA
+3960 MTGGLGAADRA

-4003 AHIDLAALRAKFD
+4003 AHIDLAALRVKFD

-4048 LLQRLEGLPEDEQH
+4048 LLQRLEGLPEDEQQ
-4062 AVLLDLVRSNI
+4062 AVLLDLVRANI
-4073 ATVLGNSSPDAIGP
+4073 ATVLGSSSPEAIPP

-4106 RLKSATG
+4106 RLKAATG

-4126 SAALAGYMHRELIGT
+4126 SAALAGYMYRELVG
-4141 SEEDTS
+4141 SSDQPAA

-4177 LALANDAEGTSQPE
+4177 LALASESDG
-4191 APAATTEKDIAD
+4191 AARAATVTTEKDIAD

-4209 VNVALRDDDE
+4209 VNAALRDDDE